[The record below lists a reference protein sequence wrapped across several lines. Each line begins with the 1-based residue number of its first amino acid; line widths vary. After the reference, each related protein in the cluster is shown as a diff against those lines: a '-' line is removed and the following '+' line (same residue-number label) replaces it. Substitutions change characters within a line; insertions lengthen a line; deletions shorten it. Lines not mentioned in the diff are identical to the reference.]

1 MAVFFDAADLDR
13 SVVIAASD
21 GTHLPSGT
29 PLTGP
34 VTGVDKLESLICW
47 AHEKRGLLHGSSAR
61 IWVIGAAVRQLTGSD
76 IVEQDLDEELGR
88 TLAGLVPRGW
98 ELAGG
103 EGRFTLSRATGSGR
117 LTVELVAESQPWLA
131 LGDDVVSD
139 DAGELGRR
147 LHRWVASV
155 GTLPERSGARSAAE
169 VLDAIRAAKSP
180 RRHVPIISGALPAGV
195 VVDTMIQ
202 PAWVIDNSTVDRALA
217 KAEELVFLKQKHP
230 MLASAG
236 MISLG
241 SGEPIAVNGE
251 KAIAAAHANK
261 RPFGLWLASL
271 PAADT
276 LDLPADLPLPHPAMR
291 FDGPT
296 QVWLSSQDLT
306 GLGAAVR
313 DGGAGLAI
321 GDLRIAAAILW
332 PHQGRLLETWAARF
346 REGLAD
352 PDRHTAGLAVAAHDY
367 LVGLGDP
374 SAWAGRLEHHYQPAW
389 GAAIAAHVRF
399 RGRRA
404 AMRISREY
412 KLWPIYARDGGF
424 IYAVGLDESTGETID
439 LADTHTRLG
448 RLVTA
453 GRAVLSDD
461 HLIEVLDN
469 ETDDQLAA
477 TLTSLLDISAGTA
490 ETALSTAPAEQTA
503 APKSAVRGEGDVP
516 AAAEPVP
523 ADEDAAADTPQR
535 SPARRPAKP
544 KSGAGGVVAA
554 VLHTDGLWF
563 PDGTRFD
570 LPEPIVHVGQVARL
584 AWEHHIGYRLNKR
597 YVEPGQIWVT
607 EDVCSAVGIDRDAIS
622 RREPNKSLR
631 ELTGDL
637 NFVSLAVADGWSLG
651 GQTEKPQ
658 LGTWTRVFRTDTDL
672 KGPMV
677 VLIPG
682 MTRKQGGEHP
692 ILDGADPAGIAR
704 RLQMFADHLGYPLK
718 ISAGG
723 TAIDLMLELR
733 PRTRSPQEWL
743 EVVHAP
749 SRFSQP
755 FGLSDVESDFEWSR
769 KPTQDEAAMTYIH
782 AYDRGGSY
790 PSAAISLELPIG
802 DPIHHPQG
810 VEFNPKSP
818 GYWRIEIP
826 EAQDWLLPDLL
837 NPRGHKFTGPKWVC
851 TPRLE
856 RAIALGHQP
865 EILEAYVWPEHGRIL
880 RTWAERFRD
889 LSANLDTGAPDDTA
903 VRDQAK
909 VARSAGIGLL
919 GSLQHLE
926 GKRGFSPERRYHIVS
941 KASANIIHKLHQ
953 IGVSTGRWPLAVW
966 RDTVLY
972 ASDDPDP
979 DSAWPGDQKSYGRG
993 FGQYKHEGSSL
1004 LAEHLQFLTAVGYK
1018 GKGDLASSRRWRAEM
1033 LAPRAPASQEED

>member
-1 MAVFFDAADLDR
+1 MAGFLDAADLDR

-29 PLTGP
+29 RLTGP
-34 VTGVDKLESLICW
+34 VTGVDKLESLILW
-47 AHEKRGLLHGSSAR
+47 AHDKRGLLQGSSPR
-61 IWVIGAAVRQLTGSD
+61 IWVIGAAVNQLTGPD
-76 IVEQDLDEELGR
+76 IAEQDLDEELGR
-88 TLAGLVPRGW
+88 VLAGLVPRGW

-103 EGRFTLSRATGSGR
+103 EGRFTLSRAAGAGR
-117 LTVELVAESQPWLA
+117 LTVEVVAESQPWLA
-131 LGDDVVSD
+131 LADDVVSE

-147 LHRWVASV
+147 LHRWVAAV
-155 GTLPERSGARSAAE
+155 GTLPDRSAARSAAE
-169 VLDAIRAAKSP
+169 VLDAIRAAKTT
-180 RRHVPIISGALPAGV
+180 RRPTSISSGALPAGV
-195 VVDTMIQ
+195 EVNTVIQ
-202 PAWVIDNSTVDRALA
+202 PAWVIDNSTVDLALGQ
-217 KAEELVFLKQKHP
+217 AEELVFLKQKYP
-230 MLASAG
+230 TLASAG
-236 MISLG
+236 MLSLG
-241 SGEPIAVNGE
+241 SGEPTAVTGE
-251 KAIAAAHANK
+251 KAVAAARADK
-261 RPFGLWLASL
+261 RPFGLWLATL

-276 LDLPADLPLPHPAMR
+276 LNLPAGLPLPHPAMR
-291 FDGPT
+291 FEEPS
-296 QVWLSSQDLT
+296 QAWLSSEDLT
-306 GLGAAVR
+306 GLGTAVR
-313 DGGAGLAI
+313 DGGAGLAVA
-321 GDLRIAAAILW
+321 DLQITAAILW
-332 PHQGRLLETWAARF
+332 PSQGRLLETWATRF
-346 REGLAD
+346 REALAD
-352 PDRHTAGLAVAAHDY
+352 PDRHTPALAVAAHDY
-367 LVGLGDP
+367 LAALGVA
-374 SAWAGRLEHHYQPAW
+374 SAWTGPVEHHYQPAW

-412 KLWPIYARDGGF
+412 KLWPIYARDGGL
-424 IYAVGLDESTGETID
+424 IYAVGLDETTNQPID

-453 GRAVLSDD
+453 GRAALNLD
-461 HLIEVLDN
+461 HLIEVLST

-477 TLTSLLDISAGTA
+477 ALTSLLDIPAAA
-490 ETALSTAPAEQTA
+490 EPAPPTAPAEQTA

-516 AAAEPVP
+516 AAAESVP

-535 SPARRPAKP
+535 SPVRRPAKP

-749 SRFSQP
+749 SRCNQP

-769 KPTQDEAAMTYIH
+769 KPTEDEAAMTYIH

-802 DPIHHPQG
+802 DPIHHPDG
-810 VEFNPKSP
+810 VEFNPKLP
-818 GYWRIEIP
+818 GYWHIEVP
-826 EAQDWLLPDLL
+826 EAQDWLLPYLL
-837 NPRGHKFTGPKWVC
+837 NPRGHKFSGPKWVC

-856 RAIALGHQP
+856 RAVVLGYQP
-865 EILEAYVWPEHGRIL
+865 EILEAYVWPQHGRIL

-909 VARSAGIGLL
+909 VARSAGLGLL

-979 DSAWPGDQKSYGRG
+979 DSAWPGDEKSYGRG

-1033 LAPRAPASQEED
+1033 LDQTAPVAREED